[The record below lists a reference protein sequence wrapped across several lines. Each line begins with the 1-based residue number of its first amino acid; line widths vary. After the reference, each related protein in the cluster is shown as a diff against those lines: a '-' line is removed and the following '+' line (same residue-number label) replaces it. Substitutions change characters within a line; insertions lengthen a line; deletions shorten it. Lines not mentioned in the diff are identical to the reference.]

1 MWARQEKYTCAR
13 THTLHTLT
21 RARTK
26 TQWTRARTRS
36 RNHVGVQ
43 RLDALVAVLLARE
56 RMNSGE
62 LSCQCLTPLA
72 LMLAALPSRP
82 LEMVADVLA
91 SREYA
96 EVLRPKEAPVES
108 DFEIVGAA
116 GVVDSRRTVGAFPR
130 SRRGLEA
137 ATSHSDCTVS

>member
-62 LSCQCLTPLA
+62 LSCLTPLA